1 MKIILLE
8 DLTGIGSEDDI
19 VTVKDGYAR
28 NYLIPRG
35 KAVEATPG
43 SIRKWE
49 QRKKLSELKK
59 NREEEEAK
67 RQKEKL
73 EALSLTAVMKA
84 GDDERLFGAVTSHTI
99 EELLKSE
106 KLEIDHK
113 KIILPEP
120 IKQLGV
126 YTIPIRLI
134 HDVEAKVKLWV
145 VKE

>member
-1 MKIILLE
+1 MEELE
-8 DLTGIGSEDDI
+8 GLGSEDEI

-35 KAVEATPG
+35 KAVEATPA
-43 SIRKWE
+43 SIRKWD

-67 RQKEKL
+67 KQKEKL

-113 KIILPEP
+113 KILLPEP

-134 HDVEAKVKLWV
+134 HDIEAKVKLWV